1 MRSGLAAIS
10 VFALLLGAASTA
22 YGEDELDRWG
32 VGLQPI
38 IGYDDES
45 SLTLGTNS
53 VLYFNPDPSNKE
65 QELDELDLVT
75 TYSFRGGYNANA
87 DVTKNFGTK
96 ERSLEVVAGY
106 EKSVEDYYGVG
117 LGGPV
122 YEGVTYSSID
132 IPFSVAYSFQVY
144 ENLYLCPKYDFH
156 SQEVREIET
165 ESGPPPPELVELGTT
180 RASGIGLSTTYKT
193 TNPGL
198 YKRRGFAVT
207 ASSIYYSPR
216 LLGSSAFELSGLS
229 YRQYFPVATEMVL
242 GFHLRFETAS
252 GDVPLYCMP
261 GVGGH
266 RLLRGVKNNRYT
278 GNHALAGQTE
288 FRFPIW
294 WRFGGTVFVGA
305 GEATKGMDGFGRNIQ
320 VAGGI
325 GLRFMVQTRQKIN
338 IRLDLAYNSDSDIR
352 KYVKIKEAF

>member
-1 MRSGLAAIS
+1 MGWSSAVRG
-10 VFALLLGAASTA
+10 
-22 YGEDELDRWG
+22 DEEPDRWG
-32 VGLQPI
+32 VGMQPI
-38 IGYDDES
+38 VGYDDES
-45 SLTLGTNS
+45 SLTLGANS
-53 VLYFNPDPSNKE
+53 VLYFNPDPSNRE

-75 TYSFRGGYNANA
+75 TYSFRGGYNVNA
-87 DVTKNFGTK
+87 DVTKNFGAK

-106 EKSVEDYYGVG
+106 EKSVQDYFGTGV
-117 LGGPV
+117 GGPV
-122 YEGVTYSSID
+122 LDGVSYGSID
-132 IPFSVAYSFQVY
+132 IPFGVAYSFQVH
-144 ENLYLCPKYDFH
+144 ENLYLCPRYDFH
-156 SQEVREIET
+156 SQEVRDVES
-165 ESGPPPPELVELGTT
+165 ESGPPPAELVARGTS
-180 RASGIGLSTTYKT
+180 RASGIGLSTTWRT

-207 ASSIYYSPR
+207 ASSTWYSRR
-216 LLGSSAFELSGLS
+216 LWGTNDFELSGLS
-229 YRQYFPVATEMVL
+229 YRQYFPVTGETVL

-252 GDVPLYCMP
+252 GDVPLHCMP

-266 RLLRGVKNNRYT
+266 RLLRGVKNNRWT
-278 GNHALAGQTE
+278 GKHALAGQTE

-305 GEATKGMDGFGRNIQ
+305 GEATDALRGFGRNVQ

-338 IRLDLAYNSDSDIR
+338 IRLDLAYNSESDLR